1 MTRTQKVIQNSTSS
15 RWRMMAVTPGKLSM
29 EPMWVYDIE
38 TNGLD
43 ARKFVLGC
51 AINVGTGERY
61 HDLNAKSFREFLE
74 RKAEESPTE
83 TIICYGHNASKFD
96 LLGLYDRDE
105 LYD

>member
-1 MTRTQKVIQNSTSS
+1 MTRTQKVIQNSTLS

-74 RKAEESPTE
+74 RKAEESGGNAHRE
-83 TIICYGHNASKFD
+83 TIIT
-96 LLGLYDRDE
+96 
-105 LYD
+105 